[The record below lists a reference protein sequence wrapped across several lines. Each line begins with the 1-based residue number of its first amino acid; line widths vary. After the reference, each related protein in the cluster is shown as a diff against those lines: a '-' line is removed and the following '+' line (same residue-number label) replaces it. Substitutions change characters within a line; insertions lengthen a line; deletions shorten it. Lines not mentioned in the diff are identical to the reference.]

1 MTGAADFHAQADALF
16 RKNLAIQKRAY
27 KTNCCI
33 LLFPL
38 LVCGLL
44 GAAQNFID
52 KFFKDDGGKVDCAGC
67 DGGVRPAGVR
77 LSEAAVGGLSCPME
91 CPLPITPRWPVALL
105 LPGEKA
111 EDVTKEDRE
120 APPADAKEEEES
132 PEELLE
138 SLTKPPPCRSPESCA
153 APARFLVTGGN
164 KSFAQSLT
172 GNIFPPH
179 ASPNLTADISGLA
192 DFALAT
198 DATGPGS
205 GGYESAFG
213 MGALYFLQS
222 KCTPN
227 STLSFQVQYG
237 PESSTKYARCTQGL
251 FDWRESSAVMNK
263 ELYRG
268 YKEDKIKERIEN
280 NNDVVSAYDLKNSDI
295 KNLNLI
301 VQYNPEKS
309 NMLRVPRLMNL
320 ASNAYLQ
327 LRDNNKKMQ
336 FGFAKDMPRDG
347 HPMKPPDISF
357 LVGKLIFVWI
367 VMLLFPVILSSLVYE
382 KQQKLRAMMKMHGL
396 GDMAYWIIS
405 YCYFLLIS
413 LIYMLLLVIFGSIVG
428 VKLFAS
434 NSYVLQ
440 FIVYF
445 TYMNLQISFAFLM
458 TSFFTTVSTATVS
471 GYLYVIGSGFIGEY
485 LFKPFVEDTS
495 VSRSSIVLMEFF
507 PPFSLYRI
515 IYELSPPPAT
525 GFYSDFSGVQL
536 GDLSDPENGILVLL
550 IIMVLEW
557 ATFLFFTL
565 YLDEFGFLQTG
576 IRKLVTASRP
586 DGSCQALQKPST
598 QPQEF
603 EASIEIDRTDIMSER
618 EIVGRFLQ
626 QPDSSY
632 SVIIDNIRKVYP
644 PKDGNAE
651 KVAVK
656 GFSLSIQRGQCFGLL
671 GSNGAGKTSLISM
684 LTGFTKPTSG
694 TAYVDGLNI
703 RTDMNEI
710 YTRIGVCP
718 QFDLL
723 WETLTAREHL
733 MFYGRLKR
741 LNGAALVE
749 AAEQSLKVLRIFEGG
764 VADTRVSQ
772 YSGGMKRRLSV
783 AISLIGDPKVV
794 YLDEPSSGLDPASR
808 KALWNAVK
816 FAKKDRAIILTT
828 HSMEEAEAL
837 CDRIGISAYGRLRCT
852 GTSKELKAKYG
863 GTFVFTV
870 TAAAS
875 EDEAV
880 EQLIR
885 SICPT
890 AKRTY
895 HIAGTQKFEMPKQ
908 GVKISQV
915 FQAMEQAKRSLNI
928 VAWGLVDTTLEDVF
942 IKVAKESEK
951 CPD

>member
-1 MTGAADFHAQADALF
+1 M
-16 RKNLAIQKRAY
+16 
-27 KTNCCI
+27 
-33 LLFPL
+33 
-38 LVCGLL
+38 
-44 GAAQNFID
+44 
-52 KFFKDDGGKVDCAGC
+52 
-67 DGGVRPAGVR
+67 
-77 LSEAAVGGLSCPME
+77 
-91 CPLPITPRWPVALL
+91 
-105 LPGEKA
+105 
-111 EDVTKEDRE
+111 
-120 APPADAKEEEES
+120 
-132 PEELLE
+132 
-138 SLTKPPPCRSPESCA
+138 KPPKCRSTESCA
-153 APARFLVTGGN
+153 APAKFLVTGGN
-164 KSFAQSLT
+164 KSFVESLT
-172 GNIFPPH
+172 GNMLPPH
-179 ASPNLTADISGLA
+179 ASANLTANISGLA

-198 DATGPGS
+198 DANGLGARN
-205 GGYESAFG
+205 YDSAFG

-227 STLSFQVQYG
+227 STLSFEVQNG
-237 PESSTKYARCTQGL
+237 PEKSTKAAKCTQGF
-251 FDWRESSAVMNK
+251 FDWCESSEVMNN

-268 YKEDKIKERIEN
+268 YNEDKTKKRVQN
-280 NNDVVSAYDLKNSDI
+280 NNAVVSAYDLTNSDL
-295 KNLNLI
+295 KKFNFI
-301 VQYNPEKS
+301 VQYNPDKQ
-309 NMLRVPRLMNL
+309 NVLRVARLMNL

-327 LRDNNKKMQ
+327 LRGNNTKLR
-336 FGFAKDMPRDG
+336 FGFVKDMPRDG
-347 HPMKPPDISF
+347 HPLKPPDMSF

-396 GDMAYWIIS
+396 GDIAYWTIS

-413 LIYMLLLVIFGSIVG
+413 LIYMLLLVTFGSVVG
-428 VKLFAS
+428 IKLFAS

-440 FIVYF
+440 FIIYF
-445 TYMNLQISFAFLM
+445 TYMNLQISSAFLM
-458 TSFFTTVSTATVS
+458 TSYFTTVTTATVT
-471 GYLYVIGSGFIGEY
+471 GYLYVIGSGFVGEY

-495 VSRSSIVLMEFF
+495 VSRSAITLMEFF

-536 GDLSDPENGILVLL
+536 GDLSNPENGILVLL

-557 ATFLFFTL
+557 ATFLFLTL
-565 YLDEFGFLQTG
+565 YWDEFGCLQNVM
-576 IRKLVTASRP
+576 RSR
-586 DGSCQALQKPST
+586 QALQKPST
-598 QPQEF
+598 QPQKC
-603 EASIEIDRTDIMSER
+603 EASIEIDRTDIMR
-618 EIVGRFLQ
+618 E
-626 QPDSSY
+626 
-632 SVIIDNIRKVYP
+632 
-644 PKDGNAE
+644 
-651 KVAVK
+651 
-656 GFSLSIQRGQCFGLL
+656 
-671 GSNGAGKTSLISM
+671 

-694 TAYVDGLNI
+694 TAYIDGLDI
-703 RTDMNEI
+703 RRDMSEI

-718 QFDLL
+718 QFNLL
-723 WETLTAREHL
+723 WETLTGREHL

-741 LNGAALVE
+741 LNGAALIE

-764 VADTRVSQ
+764 VADTFVSQ

-808 KALWNAVK
+808 NALWNAIK
-816 FAKKDRAIILTT
+816 FAKKDRAIVLTT

-870 TAAAS
+870 TAAAG

-880 EQLIR
+880 EQLVR
-885 SICPT
+885 SISPT

-895 HIAGTQKFEMPKQ
+895 HIAGTQKFEMPKH
-908 GVKISQV
+908 GVKISEV
-915 FQAMEQAKRSLNI
+915 FRAMEQAKGSLNI

>member
-1 MTGAADFHAQADALF
+1 MAGAADFQAQADALF
-16 RKNLAIQKRAY
+16 RKNLAIQRRAY
-27 KTNCCI
+27 RTNCCI
-33 LLFPL
+33 VLFPL

-44 GAAQNFID
+44 GAAQTAIDNFFNGAGDD
-52 KFFKDDGGKVDCAGC
+52 KADCKAC
-67 DGGVRPAGVR
+67 AAAR

-91 CPLPITPRWPVALL
+91 CPLTLAPRWPVALL

-111 EDVTKEDRE
+111 EDATAADRGA
-120 APPADAKEEEES
+120 APGGAKEEEQS
-132 PEELLE
+132 PEEILE
-138 SLTKPPPCRSPESCA
+138 ALSKPPPCRSPESCA
-153 APARFLVTGGN
+153 APARFLITGGN
-164 KSFAQSLT
+164 KSFAESLA
-172 GNIFPPH
+172 GNMFPPH
-179 ASPNLTADISGLA
+179 ASPKLTADATGLA

-198 DATGPGS
+198 DAGGPGS
-205 GGYESAFG
+205 RGLRGYESAFD
-213 MGALYFLQS
+213 MGAGLYFLQS

-227 STLSFQVQYG
+227 STLSFVVQYG
-237 PESSTKYARCTQGL
+237 AESTTKAARCTQGL
-251 FDWRESSAVMNK
+251 FVWQQSSAVISS

-268 YKEDKIKERIEN
+268 YKEDKIKERVQN
-280 NNDVVSAYDLKNSDI
+280 NNDIVSAYDLTNSDI
-295 KNLNLI
+295 KNFNLI
-301 VQYNPEKS
+301 VQYNPEKE
-309 NMLRVPRLMNL
+309 NMLRIPRLMNL

-327 LRDNNKKMQ
+327 LRGNNNNMR
-336 FGFAKDMPRDG
+336 FGFVKDMPRDG

-396 GDMAYWIIS
+396 GDMPYWIIS

-413 LIYMLLLVIFGSIVG
+413 LIYILLLVIFGSIVG

-440 FIVYF
+440 FIIYF

-458 TSFFTTVSTATVS
+458 TSYFTTVTTSTVT

-495 VSRSSIVLMEFF
+495 VSRNLIMLLEFF

-557 ATFLFFTL
+557 ATFLILTL
-565 YLDEFGFLQTG
+565 YLDNFGCLQNG
-576 IRKLVTASRP
+576 IRKLVTGSHP
-586 DGSCQALQKPST
+586 DGRLST
-598 QPQEF
+598 QHQEF
-603 EASIEIDRTDIMSER
+603 EASIEIDRTDIMRER
-618 EIVGRFLQ
+618 EIVDRFLQ
-626 QPDSSY
+626 QPDNSY

-694 TAYVDGLNI
+694 TAYIDGLNI
-703 RTDMNEI
+703 RTDKNEI

-723 WETLTAREHL
+723 WETLTGREHL

-764 VADTRVSQ
+764 VADTLVSQ

-808 KALWNAVK
+808 NALWNAVK
-816 FAKKDRAIILTT
+816 SAKKDRAIILTT

-880 EQLIR
+880 EQLVR
-885 SICPT
+885 SISPT

-908 GVKISQV
+908 GVKISEV
-915 FQAMEQAKRSLNI
+915 FQTMEQAKRSLNI

>member
-1 MTGAADFHAQADALF
+1 
-16 RKNLAIQKRAY
+16 
-27 KTNCCI
+27 
-33 LLFPL
+33 
-38 LVCGLL
+38 
-44 GAAQNFID
+44 
-52 KFFKDDGGKVDCAGC
+52 
-67 DGGVRPAGVR
+67 
-77 LSEAAVGGLSCPME
+77 
-91 CPLPITPRWPVALL
+91 
-105 LPGEKA
+105 
-111 EDVTKEDRE
+111 
-120 APPADAKEEEES
+120 
-132 PEELLE
+132 
-138 SLTKPPPCRSPESCA
+138 
-153 APARFLVTGGN
+153 
-164 KSFAQSLT
+164 
-172 GNIFPPH
+172 
-179 ASPNLTADISGLA
+179 
-192 DFALAT
+192 
-198 DATGPGS
+198 
-205 GGYESAFG
+205 
-213 MGALYFLQS
+213 
-222 KCTPN
+222 
-227 STLSFQVQYG
+227 
-237 PESSTKYARCTQGL
+237 
-251 FDWRESSAVMNK
+251 
-263 ELYRG
+263 
-268 YKEDKIKERIEN
+268 
-280 NNDVVSAYDLKNSDI
+280 
-295 KNLNLI
+295 
-301 VQYNPEKS
+301 
-309 NMLRVPRLMNL
+309 MNL
-320 ASNAYLQ
+320 ASNAYFQ
-327 LRDNNKKMQ
+327 LRGNNNNNMW
-336 FGFAKDMPRDG
+336 FGFVKDKPRDG

-413 LIYMLLLVIFGSIVG
+413 LIYILLLVIFGSIVG

-440 FIVYF
+440 FIIYF

-458 TSFFTTVSTATVS
+458 TSYFTTVTTSTVT

-495 VSRSSIVLMEFF
+495 VSRNLIMLLEFF

-557 ATFLFFTL
+557 AIFLFLTL
-565 YLDEFGFLQTG
+565 YLDDFGCLQNG
-576 IRKLVTASRP
+576 IRQLVTGSRP
-586 DGSCQALQKPST
+586 DGRLST

-603 EASIEIDRTDIMSER
+603 EASIEIDRTDIMRER
-618 EIVGRFLQ
+618 EIVDRFLQ
-626 QPDSSY
+626 QPDNSY

-656 GFSLSIQRGQCFGLL
+656 GFSLFIQRGQCFGLL

-684 LTGFTKPTSG
+684 LTGFTKPTLG
-694 TAYVDGLNI
+694 TAYIDGLNI

-723 WETLTAREHL
+723 WETLTGREHL
-733 MFYGRLKR
+733 MFYGRLNR
-741 LNGAALVE
+741 FNGAALVE

-764 VADTRVSQ
+764 VADTLVSQ

-808 KALWNAVK
+808 NALWNAVK
-816 FAKKDRAIILTT
+816 SAKKDRAIILTT

-837 CDRIGISAYGRLRCT
+837 CDRIGISAYGRLQCT

-880 EQLIR
+880 EQLVR
-885 SICPT
+885 SISPT
-890 AKRTY
+890 TKRTY
-895 HIAGTQKFEMPKQ
+895 RIAGTQKFEMPKQ
-908 GVKISQV
+908 GVKISEV
-915 FQAMEQAKRSLNI
+915 FQTMEQAKRSLNI

>member
-1 MTGAADFHAQADALF
+1 MAGAADFHAQADALF
-16 RKNLAIQKRAY
+16 RKNLAIQRRAY

-33 LLFPL
+33 ILFPL

-44 GAAQNFID
+44 GATQTAID
-52 KFFKDDGGKVDCAGC
+52 NFFKGAGGGAADKSDCKAC
-67 DGGVRPAGVR
+67 AAAARR
-77 LSEAAVGGLSCPME
+77 LSEATIGGLSCPME
-91 CPLPITPRWPVALL
+91 CPLPLPPRWPVALL
-105 LPGEKA
+105 LPGGKA
-111 EDVTKEDRE
+111 DDATRADRE
-120 APPADAKEEEES
+120 PPPAAPGGGAKEEES
-132 PEELLE
+132 PEEMLE
-138 SLTKPPPCRSPESCA
+138 AMTKPRPCRSPESCA
-153 APARFLVTGGN
+153 APARFLLTGGN
-164 KSFAQSLT
+164 KSFAESLA
-172 GNIFPPH
+172 GNMFPPQ
-179 ASPNLTADISGLA
+179 ASPKLTADITGLA
-192 DFALAT
+192 DFALAA
-198 DATGPGS
+198 DSAGPGS
-205 GGYESAFG
+205 RDYESAFD

-227 STLSFQVQYG
+227 STLSFVVQYG
-237 PESSTKYARCTQGL
+237 AESTTKDARCSQGL
-251 FDWRESSAVMNK
+251 FVWRQSLAVMNS
-263 ELYRG
+263 ELYGG
-268 YKEDKIKERIEN
+268 YKEDKIKKRIQN
-280 NNDVVSAYDLKNSDI
+280 NNDIVSAYDLANSDI
-295 KNLNLI
+295 KNFNLI
-301 VQYNPEKS
+301 VQYNPEKE
-309 NMLRVPRLMNL
+309 NIIRIPRLMNL

-327 LRDNNKKMQ
+327 LRGNSNKMR
-336 FGFAKDMPRDG
+336 FGFVKDMPRDG

-396 GDMAYWIIS
+396 GDMPYWIIS

-440 FIVYF
+440 FIIYF
-445 TYMNLQISFAFLM
+445 TYMNLQISFSFLM
-458 TSFFTTVSTATVS
+458 TSYFTTVTTSTVT

-495 VSRSSIVLMEFF
+495 VSRNLIMLLEFF

-557 ATFLFFTL
+557 ATFLFLTL
-565 YLDEFGFLQTG
+565 YLDDFGCFQNG
-576 IRKLVTASRP
+576 IRKLVTGSRP
-586 DGSCQALQKPST
+586 DGRLST

-603 EASIEIDRTDIMSER
+603 EASIEIDRTDIMRER
-618 EIVGRFLQ
+618 EIVDRFLQ
-626 QPDSSY
+626 QPDNSY

-694 TAYVDGLNI
+694 TAYIDGLNI
-703 RTDMNEI
+703 RTSMNEI

-764 VADTRVSQ
+764 VADSLVSQ

-808 KALWNAVK
+808 NALWNAVK
-816 FAKKDRAIILTT
+816 SAKKDRAIILTT

-880 EQLIR
+880 EQLVR
-885 SICPT
+885 SISPT

-908 GVKISQV
+908 GVKISEV

>member
-1 MTGAADFHAQADALF
+1 MLPDLTLLACSEGWQAALLEATLNSAPRAGPSFYVPKPSLCIIVSALPIAIAAVAYLLSPECASGSLSAAPCKMAGAADFHVQADALF
-16 RKNLAIQKRAY
+16 RKNLAIQRRAY

-33 LLFPL
+33 ILFPL

-44 GAAQNFID
+44 GAAQTAID
-52 KFFKDDGGKVDCAGC
+52 NFFKGAGGGADDCKRCAAA
-67 DGGVRPAGVR
+67 RI
-77 LSEAAVGGLSCPME
+77 SEAAVGGLSCPME
-91 CPLPITPRWPVALL
+91 CPLPVAPRWPVALL
-105 LPGEKA
+105 LPGDNA
-111 EDVTKEDRE
+111 DDATKDDRT
-120 APPADAKEEEES
+120 APPAAPGGAKGEEES
-132 PEELLE
+132 PEEILE
-138 SLTKPPPCRSPESCA
+138 PLTKPLQCRSPESCA

-164 KSFAQSLT
+164 KSFAET
-172 GNIFPPH
+172 
-179 ASPNLTADISGLA
+179 
-192 DFALAT
+192 
-198 DATGPGS
+198 
-205 GGYESAFG
+205 
-213 MGALYFLQS
+213 
-222 KCTPN
+222 
-227 STLSFQVQYG
+227 
-237 PESSTKYARCTQGL
+237 
-251 FDWRESSAVMNK
+251 
-263 ELYRG
+263 
-268 YKEDKIKERIEN
+268 
-280 NNDVVSAYDLKNSDI
+280 YDLTNSDI
-295 KNLNLI
+295 KKFNMI

-309 NMLRVPRLMNL
+309 NILRVPRLMNL

-327 LRDNNKKMQ
+327 LRGNNSNKMR
-336 FGFAKDMPRDG
+336 FGFVKDMPRDG
-347 HPMKPPDISF
+347 HPMKAPDISF
-357 LVGKLIFVWI
+357 LVGKLVFVWI

-440 FIVYF
+440 FIIYF

-458 TSFFTTVSTATVS
+458 TSYFTTVTTSTVT

-495 VSRSSIVLMEFF
+495 VSRSLIMLMEFF

-557 ATFLFFTL
+557 VTFLFLTL
-565 YLDEFGFLQTG
+565 YLDDFGCLQNG
-576 IRKLVTASRP
+576 IRKLLTGSRP
-586 DGSCQALQKPST
+586 DGSGQTQKLPT

-603 EASIEIDRTDIMSER
+603 EASIEIDRTDIMRER
-618 EIVGRFLQ
+618 EIVDRFLQ
-626 QPDSSY
+626 QPDNTY

-694 TAYVDGLNI
+694 TAYIDGLNI
-703 RTDMNEI
+703 QTDMSEI

-723 WETLTAREHL
+723 WETLTGREHL

-749 AAEQSLKVLRIFEGG
+749 
-764 VADTRVSQ
+764 
-772 YSGGMKRRLSV
+772 
-783 AISLIGDPKVV
+783 
-794 YLDEPSSGLDPASR
+794 
-808 KALWNAVK
+808 
-816 FAKKDRAIILTT
+816 
-828 HSMEEAEAL
+828 
-837 CDRIGISAYGRLRCT
+837 
-852 GTSKELKAKYG
+852 LKAKYG

-870 TAAAS
+870 TAAAN
-875 EDEAV
+875 EDGAV
-880 EQLIR
+880 EQLVR
-885 SICPT
+885 SISST

-895 HIAGTQKFEMPKQ
+895 HIAGTQKFEMPKH
-908 GVKISQV
+908 GVKISDV
-915 FQAMEQAKRSLNI
+915 FQAMEQAKHSLNI